1 MYFLSLL
8 KVDHRHAMFLESPF
22 KSCYQSLLTML
33 RLFRNVTPIAS
44 TMTIRAESVGGPA
57 VLRCFLIISVFKYL
71 HANFAILL
79 EMTELKK
86 RPISVTSVVAKMF
99 ERIV

>member
-1 MYFLSLL
+1 MGGEGGPPACH
-8 KVDHRHAMFLESPF
+8 VLESPF

-44 TMTIRAESVGGPA
+44 TMTIRAESVGRPA
-57 VLRCFLIISVFKYL
+57 VLRCFIIISVFKYL

-79 EMTELKK
+79 EMTELKVDNG
-86 RPISVTSVVAKMF
+86 PL
-99 ERIV
+99 